1 MDKNIN
7 NMAKVIKFKG
17 IDYDS
22 KCLIDFDG
30 NEVAFDKTNLL
41 HVMYA
46 KMFILQ
52 DAYLR
57 YRYVIKGLER
67 GCNVLTDF
75 CTDVDDMDNMET
87 YWLDGYFS
95 QDELGVNAAKHDQ
108 LSMQLD
114 KDGNWH

>member
-1 MDKNIN
+1 
-7 NMAKVIKFKG
+7 MAKVIKFKG
-17 IDYDS
+17 IDFDS

-52 DAYLR
+52 DASLTYKE
-57 YRYVIKGLER
+57 VIKSLER
-67 GCNVLTDF
+67 GKNTISDWS
-75 CTDVDDMDNMET
+75 TDVDNMDDMET